1 MSSLNIQIM
10 TATWHKHTLH
20 FHQPATTSRNTLR
33 IKESWFIQLSSPDQ
47 AEVVGVGECGLLKS
61 LSYDDRPGYEAK
73 LQEVCLHVD
82 EYLEDLEKLK
92 HWPSIRA
99 GLEWAL
105 LDLQANGS
113 KELFPSAFTREE
125 APIPINGLIWM
136 GDQAQMR
143 AQIGPKLESG
153 FHTIKLKVGA
163 IDFEEELAL
172 IRLIRKD
179 FGPDQITLR
188 LDANGAFSGKD
199 PLEKLKIYSDFHI
212 HSIEQPIRAGN
223 WEEMAALC
231 EQSPIPIALDE
242 ELIGI
247 VEPEQQKKLMSVIQ
261 PPFIILKPSFV
272 GGFAASQR
280 WIDLAR
286 AQGADWWATSALES
300 NIGLNAIAQ
309 WTYLQDNP
317 LPQGLGTGQL
327 FSNNISS
334 PLEVKRGNLHYR
346 KDVEWGPLP

>member
-1 MSSLNIQIM
+1 M
-10 TATWHKHTLH
+10 TATWHRYPLH
-20 FHQPATTSRNTLR
+20 FYQPATTSRNTLR
-33 IKESWFIQLSSPDQ
+33 IKESWFIRLSHPHQPD
-47 AEVVGVGECGLLKS
+47 VVGIGECGLLKT

-82 EYLEDLEKLK
+82 QYLEQLDLLNQ
-92 HWPSIRA
+92 WPSIRA
-99 GLEWAL
+99 GLEMAS
-105 LDLQANGS
+105 LDLKAQGS
-113 KELFPSAFTREE
+113 RELFPSDFTQNE

-136 GDQAQMR
+136 GDQAHMR
-143 AQIGPKLESG
+143 SQIGPKLEAG

-163 IDFEEELAL
+163 IDFEKELEL

-188 LDANGAFSGKD
+188 LDANGAFSNKD

-212 HSIEQPIRAGN
+212 HSIEQPIRAGH

-231 EQSPIPIALDE
+231 EASPIPIALDE
-242 ELIGI
+242 ELIGV
-247 VEPEQQKKLMSVIQ
+247 VEADQQKRLLSVIR
-261 PPFIILKPSFV
+261 PPYIILKPSFL
-272 GGFAASQR
+272 GGFAASQG
-280 WIDLAR
+280 WIDLAT

-309 WTYLQDNP
+309 WTYTLNNP

-327 FSNNISS
+327 FSNNIPS
-334 PLEVKRGNLHYR
+334 PLEVRHGKLYYR
-346 KDVEWGPLP
+346 QDGMWGSLP